1 MAVDINGEIFYISKN
16 SIEFYVCAE
25 RVLLNCIVAF
35 TDRIRCRASGFASCF
50 IAHTEILQT
59 MSVRCVFF
67 RCGIEVI
74 PISA

>member
-1 MAVDINGEIFYISKN
+1 MTVDINGEIFYIGKN
-16 SIEFYVCAE
+16 SVKFCVCAE

-35 TDRIRCRASGFASCF
+35 TNRVRCRASGFASCF
-50 IAHTEILQT
+50 IAHAEILQT

-67 RCGIEVI
+67 RYGIKMI